1 MYFGGS
7 RREKCGESGDT
18 PKVCYIFVG
27 RTKLKEMEQAF
38 EDYWKT
44 ASCLTHQGGAT
55 ALGEERRMLKK
66 MNTPG
71 DWILLVVPFAV
82 MVWVPGWALQ
92 RPGTQ
97 PVLAIVL
104 GVVAAV
110 LGELV
115 KPYITGKRSYADVD
129 ADIKQHFYEL
139 YQKKG
144 LAELDRVRVSSA

>member
-38 EDYWKT
+38 EDYWKQYR
-44 ASCLTHQGGAT
+44 ASLIKAAPP

-82 MVWVPGWALQ
+82 MVWVPGLGIFNDLALN
-92 RPGTQ
+92 T
-97 PVLAIVL
+97 VLAIVL

-144 LAELDRVRVSSA
+144 LAELDRVRA

>member
-1 MYFGGS
+1 
-7 RREKCGESGDT
+7 
-18 PKVCYIFVG
+18 
-27 RTKLKEMEQAF
+27 
-38 EDYWKT
+38 
-44 ASCLTHQGGAT
+44 
-55 ALGEERRMLKK
+55 MLKK